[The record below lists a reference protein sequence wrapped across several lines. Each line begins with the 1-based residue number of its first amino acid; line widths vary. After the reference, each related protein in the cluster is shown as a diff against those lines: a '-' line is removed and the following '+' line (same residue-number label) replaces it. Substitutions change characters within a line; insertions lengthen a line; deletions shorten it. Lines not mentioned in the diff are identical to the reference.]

1 MMSLIS
7 RGTFNFH
14 AVKFC
19 LFFFCC
25 SPYLRN
31 TSELQFVMQR
41 EMCETPVTE
50 YDGVFNQRNLRRMV
64 VIRKLYPG
72 EKRN

>member
-1 MMSLIS
+1 
-7 RGTFNFH
+7 
-14 AVKFC
+14 
-19 LFFFCC
+19 
-25 SPYLRN
+25 
-31 TSELQFVMQR
+31 MQR